1 MPTITYIKIFV
12 LFFVLILCCILG
24 TIYQNHKLEHYISE
38 LDTLI
43 HDKGLPLSYT
53 ETLNVKDNSYY
64 KEIDGATI
72 SKVLSSMV
80 NASSAG
86 NVSAAINSIS
96 GSTSLWNL
104 NQVTDRLL
112 EVLNKEFNMSMGP
125 KDAFKLISEN
135 IQKVEATT
143 NNEQLVTSRHIVH
156 RQSRMFGFVIIIQSL
171 WSESY
176 KSSNSPIQDLYIIKA
191 EAVGILPEDAL
202 QMVKGCD
209 TDEAA
214 NPFRPYGDAPS
225 FIQSEAIMKPKD
237 YEEAIIKE
245 QVYGLSQDRGISS
258 SSFK

>member
-1 MPTITYIKIFV
+1 M
-12 LFFVLILCCILG
+12 FFILILCCILG
-24 TIYQNHKLEHYISE
+24 TYQNYTKEHYISE

-53 ETLNVKDNSYY
+53 QTLNVKDNSYY
-64 KEIDGATI
+64 KEIDGDAI
-72 SKVLSSMV
+72 SKVLSTMV
-80 NASSAG
+80 NASSSG
-86 NVSAAINSIS
+86 NVSSGKDHQATVDSIRK
-96 GSTSLWNL
+96 STSLWNL

-112 EVLNKEFNMSMGP
+112 DVLNKELNKSMGP
-125 KDAFKLISEN
+125 KDAFRLVSEN
-135 IQKVEATT
+135 IQKMEATT
-143 NNEQLVTSRHIVH
+143 NNEQLMTSRHIVH
-156 RQSRMFGFVIIIQSL
+156 RQGRMFGFVIIIQSL

-176 KSSNSPIQDLYIIKA
+176 KSSGSPIQDLYITKA

-225 FIQSEAIMKPKD
+225 FIQSEAIMKPKE

-245 QVYGLSQDRGISS
+245 QVYGLSQDRGVSS